1 MPKKKLKETNQVSV
15 IMLCIPTGLVLVVI
29 AAFVWSTQSDASF
42 NFSRLNSRIK
52 FYLFSRGYFTLQE
65 STRNPPPS
73 LLSFVH
79 HSSTLTPL
87 PSKLTSS
94 S

>member
-15 IMLCIPTGLVLVVI
+15 IMLCIPTGLVLVTI
-29 AAFVWSTQSDASF
+29 AAFVWSTESDASF
-42 NFSRLNSRIK
+42 NFSRLNSRI
-52 FYLFSRGYFTLQE
+52 YLFSRGYFTLQE
-65 STRNPPPS
+65 FTRNPPLS
-73 LLSFVH
+73 LLPFVH

>member
-15 IMLCIPTGLVLVVI
+15 TMLCIPTGLVLVVI

-42 NFSRLNSRIK
+42 HFSRLNSRI
-52 FYLFSRGYFTLQE
+52 YLFSRGYFTLQE
-65 STRNPPPS
+65 FTRNPPPS